1 MIGSVLTSAGVI
13 FVVLVG
19 WLGVQY
25 VAARCQAAN
34 GDDTGDAELPES
46 CHRCTL
52 SALCRGEVDV
62 DE

>member
-1 MIGSVLTSAGVI
+1 MIGSVLTAAGLI

-25 VAARCQAAN
+25 AAARCRAAS
-34 GDDTGDAELPES
+34 GDDGADADLPET

-52 SALCRGEVDV
+52 SALCRGDV
-62 DE
+62 DGET

>member
-1 MIGSVLTSAGVI
+1 MVGSVLTAAGVI
-13 FVVLVG
+13 FAVLVG

-25 VAARCQAAN
+25 AAARCRAAS
-34 GDDTGDAELPES
+34 GDETEGADLSET

-52 SALCRGEVDV
+52 SALCRGDLDG